1 MILNQPTG
9 QNNDFDNKYLLGIIM
24 IAINIGARF
33 IVDDLT
39 MEQKQLVNNH
49 ITRKIVVFLVFYIA
63 TKDLLASLTLT
74 TIYILFMSDLLNELI
89 IKDKDNDNLYV

>member
-1 MILNQPTG
+1 MILNQQTNST
-9 QNNDFDNKYLLGIIM
+9 QSDNKYLYGIIM

-39 MEQKQLVNNH
+39 PEQKNLINNH
-49 ITRKIVVFLVFYIA
+49 ITRKIIVFLVFYVA

-74 TIYILFMSDLLNELI
+74 VIYILFMSDLINELF
-89 IKDKDNDNLYV
+89 KKEDDLYI

>member
-39 MEQKQLVNNH
+39 MEQKQLINNH
-49 ITRKIVVFLVFYIA
+49 ITRKITVFLVFYIA

>member
-1 MILNQPTG
+1 MILNQQTNSTQP
-9 QNNDFDNKYLLGIIM
+9 DNKYLLGIMM

-39 MEQKQLVNNH
+39 PEQKNLINNH
-49 ITRKIVVFLVFYIA
+49 ITRKIIVFLVFYVA

-74 TIYILFMSDLLNELI
+74 VIYILFMSDLINELF
-89 IKDKDNDNLYV
+89 KKEDNLYI